1 MNNDLEKFLINISEE
16 DINKAFNDEEWEN
29 NVANAAFYGAVC
41 LTSSK
46 QSSEEIIS
54 EIINYNVLKKLRDL
68 FIAKSNPLPE
78 KYHWDNKI
86 DVKTAFAILENYVA
100 QVSLLNEAE
109 RLDKKITLKI
119 ITSNKDINK
128 KLKEWCEYFQK
139 ANLNAL
145 KIALIHSTKNT
156 YIITFDKK

>member
-16 DINKAFNDEEWEN
+16 DINKTFNDEEWEN

-46 QSSEEIIS
+46 KSSEEIIN

-68 FIAKSNPLPE
+68 FIAKSNPLPK
-78 KYHWDNKI
+78 KYCWDNEI
-86 DVKTAFAILENYVA
+86 NIETAFAILENYVA

-109 RLDKKITLKI
+109 RLDKTITLKI
-119 ITSNKDINK
+119 ITSNKNINK

-139 ANLNAL
+139 VNLNTL
-145 KIALIHSTKNT
+145 KITLIHSTKNT
-156 YIITFDKK
+156 HIITFDKK